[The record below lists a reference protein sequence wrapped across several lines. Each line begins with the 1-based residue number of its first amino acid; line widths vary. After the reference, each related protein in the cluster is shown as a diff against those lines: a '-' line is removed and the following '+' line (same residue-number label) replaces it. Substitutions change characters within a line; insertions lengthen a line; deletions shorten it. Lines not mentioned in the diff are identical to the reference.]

1 MLVFLPLLTLFEIGL
16 MYYLEMRKNMACV
29 WRKGWLKIQTEMAI
43 EIVLIQIVLTMNHAT
58 SRSQEL

>member
-29 WRKGWLKIQTEMAI
+29 WGEGWLKIQTEMAI